1 MLISHSTLVFPLI
14 VLRILNLAELKL
26 SWTEMWYITVQV
38 EDDMGRWEINEQFS
52 EFVGDQTIKQ

>member
-52 EFVGDQTIKQ
+52 EFAGDQTIKQ